1 MKIFKSQLL
10 KVIKPF
16 QRKLLLAGILSG
28 SSLFMAVGLLAASA
42 WLISMASTRPPILTL
57 QVAIVA
63 VRFFGLGRGV
73 FRYAS
78 RLLEHDA
85 ALAIQGAIRQELYK
99 QLERFTHT
107 QFANLKRGQLL
118 RQSVTQTEEI
128 QDIWLRIFLPWLSAI
143 IAATAGISIIGFL
156 LPQAA
161 LTIGA
166 IFLVA
171 LVSLSLIAAFSSARV
186 KYRDHSDQL
195 FDQIMQSCDSS
206 QESQIFGFNN
216 NLQSQISLAQTHL
229 DLIDTQESKRVGIA
243 SALH

>member
-1 MKIFKSQLL
+1 MKIFNSQLL

-16 QRKLLLAGILSG
+16 QSKLLLSGILSG

-73 FRYAS
+73 FRYGS

-99 QLERFTHT
+99 HLERFTPT

-128 QDIWLRIFLPWLSAI
+128 QDIWLRTFLPWLSAI
-143 IAATAGISIIGFL
+143 IAATAGISIIAFL

-171 LVSLSLIAAFSSARV
+171 LVGL
-186 KYRDHSDQL
+186 KYWS
-195 FDQIMQSCDSS
+195 
-206 QESQIFGFNN
+206 
-216 NLQSQISLAQTHL
+216 
-229 DLIDTQESKRVGIA
+229 
-243 SALH
+243 

>member
-1 MKIFKSQLL
+1 MKIFQSQLL

-16 QRKLLLAGILSG
+16 HRKLLLAGVLSG
-28 SSLFMAVGLLAASA
+28 TSLFMAVGLLAASA

-107 QFANLKRGQLL
+107 QFA
-118 RQSVTQTEEI
+118 
-128 QDIWLRIFLPWLSAI
+128 
-143 IAATAGISIIGFL
+143 IIGF
-156 LPQAA
+156 
-161 LTIGA
+161 
-166 IFLVA
+166 
-171 LVSLSLIAAFSSARV
+171 S
-186 KYRDHSDQL
+186 
-195 FDQIMQSCDSS
+195 DSS
-206 QESQIFGFNN
+206 DIA
-216 NLQSQISLAQTHL
+216 I
-229 DLIDTQESKRVGIA
+229 GIHA
-243 SALH
+243 NPHG